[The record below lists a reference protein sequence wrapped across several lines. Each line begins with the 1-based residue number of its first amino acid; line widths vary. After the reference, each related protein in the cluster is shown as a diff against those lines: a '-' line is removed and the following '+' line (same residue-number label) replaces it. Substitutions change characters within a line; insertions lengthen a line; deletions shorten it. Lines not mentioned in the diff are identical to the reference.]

1 MILCIASFGEKVT
14 DLAYLDLMPSVM
26 AEFWRPH
33 WVACY
38 EFYIIPI
45 EISP

>member
-14 DLAYLDLMPSVM
+14 DIESLDLMPSVM
-26 AEFWRPH
+26 AEYWRPN

-38 EFYIIPI
+38 EFHIILI